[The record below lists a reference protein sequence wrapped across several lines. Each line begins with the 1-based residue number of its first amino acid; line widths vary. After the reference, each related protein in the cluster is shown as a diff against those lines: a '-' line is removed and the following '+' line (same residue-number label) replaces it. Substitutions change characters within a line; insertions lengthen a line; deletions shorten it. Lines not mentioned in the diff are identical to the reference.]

1 MPDISR
7 KAAYSVLAG
16 LVLLAGSQA
25 GIYSIPQGASEF
37 AYAPFTPAPMPF
49 SPMRGFTV
57 EQLADHLFRVLLATP
72 GLLLLAFGLRGVA
85 AGHGPG
91 GWRPVIPRSLHPRLA
106 LVASVGSLAFMA
118 WLMFFVFRGRAII
131 DDELTYRMQAMMLA
145 DGVLGRTAPPLAFLD
160 IFSIR
165 AEVGVTGKY
174 YPGEPLV
181 QLPGA
186 LIGYPA
192 LGHLPLAA
200 LTLLLLYHTARMR
213 AGRVVASWAVILLAC
228 SPMFLFSTP
237 TGQSVPTSL
246 FCVVAA
252 AFGYTLLRA
261 GRSWTGALILG
272 AAVGFGM
279 MVRPQAV
286 APAGAVLVAGALL
299 RLLPRGRL
307 WPAAALC
314 LTLAAWAALMLVYN
328 REVTGAALTMPWALI
343 KPVEQYG
350 FGKVWEIS
358 SYRHTLWTALENLG
372 VVSLRFNAWWLG
384 WPSSLV
390 LAWLWYRNGRPLD
403 GAVTWC
409 LVGLAIIL
417 FEAGY
422 YSTGVSDTGC
432 VYHYELLAPAAVLG
446 ANALRQGFV
455 AAPRLT
461 VILLVVSFGL
471 GSSAFLV
478 YQTQRITRLV
488 HAIHADTD
496 AALARVRPPAVI
508 YYDVRCSE
516 TLEVGWIHT
525 QFPRRLRSPRD
536 GIVAYPRPPV
546 AELDAHRAHFKDRA
560 CWYYRRNPDSGK
572 PELYRCEE
580 ARALLRRAYG
590 DSGRDYCLSLKSTA
604 EILGWYDPWT
614 AIYSSLAT
622 KKKKR
627 ELR

>member
-16 LVLLAGSQA
+16 LVLIAGSQA

-57 EQLADHLFRVLLATP
+57 EQLVDHLFRVLLATP
-72 GLLLLAFGLRGVA
+72 GLLLLAFGLRDVA
-85 AGHGPG
+85 VGRGTAGALS
-91 GWRPVIPRSLHPRLA
+91 IPRALHSRLA
-106 LVASVGSLAFMA
+106 LVASLGSLAFMA
-118 WLMFFVFRGRAII
+118 WLMFFVLEGRAII

-145 DGVLGRTAPPLAFLD
+145 DGVLGRAEPPLPFLD

-200 LTLLLLYHTARMR
+200 LTLLLLYHATRLR

-246 FCVVAA
+246 FCVVLA
-252 AFGYTLLRA
+252 AFGHTMIRVGRA
-261 GRSWTGALILG
+261 WTGALILG
-272 AAVGFGM
+272 VAVGFGM

-286 APAGAVLVAGALL
+286 APVGAVLVAAALIRL
-299 RLLPRGRL
+299 AARRRLL
-307 WPAAALC
+307 PAAALC
-314 LTLAAWAALMLVYN
+314 VTLAAWAALMLAYN
-328 REVTGAALTMPWALI
+328 RVITGSPLTMPWALI

-350 FGKVWEIS
+350 FGQVWEIS

-372 VVSLRFNAWWLG
+372 VVAVRFNAWWLG
-384 WPSSLV
+384 WPSSLALV
-390 LAWLWYRNGRPLD
+390 WLWFRNGRPMD
-403 GAVTWC
+403 GAVTW
-409 LVGLAIIL
+409 LLAALAIIL

-446 ANALRQGFV
+446 ANALRQGF
-455 AAPRLT
+455 AGAPRFT
-461 VILLVVSFGL
+461 VILLAVSFGL

-488 HAIHADTD
+488 EAIHADTD
-496 AALARVRPPAVI
+496 AVLAQVTPPAVV

-516 TLEVGWIHT
+516 TVEVGWIHT

-536 GIVAYPRPPV
+536 GIVAYPRPTIK
-546 AELDAHRAHFKDRA
+546 ELDAHRAHFKDRA
-560 CWYYRRNPDSGK
+560 CWYYRRNPDNGK
-572 PELYRCEE
+572 PEIYRCEQ
-580 ARALLRRAYG
+580 ARRLMRRRYG

-614 AIYSSLAT
+614 AIYSSLS
-622 KKKKR
+622 KKKR